1 MSSTSASAAAA
12 HTGSERS
19 MPSRRALT
27 GTASRR
33 AAGTLTAPGS
43 RPEELHEA
51 LLDLLVPLLE
61 LLRVRGE
68 ELVLGELLEVVPA
81 VQVHE
86 GEHVSRDHPAV
97 PRVRRHLLALPLGI
111 EQILPGPRRLR
122 GRDDLRVIGDHVDG
136 GAQAVVVAVAVL
148 EAG

>member
-19 MPSRRALT
+19 MPSRR
-27 GTASRR
+27 
-33 AAGTLTAPGS
+33 TLTAPGS

-68 ELVLGELLEVVPA
+68 ELELGELRLVVGVLHLGMARVEPFAVRQRLLEVAAERKV
-81 VQVHE
+81 
-86 GEHVSRDHPAV
+86 GEEAGRGG
-97 PRVRRHLLALPLGI
+97 VRGEAG
-111 EQILPGPRRLR
+111 
-122 GRDDLRVIGDHVDG
+122 DG
-136 GAQAVVVAVAVL
+136 GGGDDEGDAL
-148 EAG
+148 LR